1 MSDKLAPND
10 IALAA
15 ARGVAIALDA
25 RKHKP
30 SAVQDELVYPV
41 HRIICGIPQHMFEV
55 AVTQGPDGSHS
66 VGNAVKTSE

>member
-30 SAVQDELVYPV
+30 GAVKEELVYPV

-55 AVTQGPDGSHS
+55 DVTQAADGTHS
-66 VGNAVKTSE
+66 VGNVVQAKE